1 MAEMT
6 VYDLT
11 DGQDP
16 MTRAEIDALRELARD
31 LPASATIGH
40 SPPIVV
46 NIGAA
51 DGISTIAFL
60 EGCPTATI
68 YSVDVEPC
76 EREFEN
82 AARCGVDAGRIRRV
96 LGRSEAIGR
105 TFPYLVDLLFVDGGH
120 FNAGNDLDTWGDK
133 VKAGGVIALHD
144 FIAPPCPP
152 NNPGTVHDD
161 VVARFDLS
169 TALWQIDR
177 LVAFRV

>member
-16 MTRAEIDALRELARD
+16 MTYAEIDALRELARG
-31 LPASATIGH
+31 LPASATI
-40 SPPIVV
+40 V

-51 DGISTIAFL
+51 DGLSTIAFL

-82 AARCGVDAGRIRRV
+82 AARCGVDAGRIARV
-96 LGRSEAIGR
+96 LGRSEAIGK
-105 TFPYLVDLLFVDGGH
+105 TFPYLVDLLFIDGGH
-120 FNAGNDLDTWGDK
+120 FNAGNDLDAWGDK
-133 VKAGGVIALHD
+133 VKAGGYIAAHD
-144 FIAPPCPP
+144 YQEVCPP
-152 NNPGTVHDD
+152 NNPGSVFSDIN
-161 VVARFDLS
+161 ARLDPS
-169 TALWQIDR
+169 GAMWRVDR
-177 LVAFRV
+177 LIAFGRE

>member
-1 MAEMT
+1 MN

-11 DGQDP
+11 DGWDP
-16 MTRAEIDALRELARD
+16 MTYAEIDALRELARG
-31 LPASATIGH
+31 LPAGATVGH

-51 DGISTIAFL
+51 DGLSTIAFL

-82 AARCGVDAGRIRRV
+82 AARCGVDAGRIVRA
-96 LGRSEAIGR
+96 LGRSEAIGK

-120 FNAGNDLDTWGDK
+120 FNAGNDLDAWGDK
-133 VKAGGVIALHD
+133 VKPGGVIALHD
-144 FIAPPCPP
+144 VIEEPPP
-152 NNPGTVHDD
+152 NNPGCVYDD
-161 VVARFDLS
+161 VRARFDLS
-169 TALWQIDR
+169 TALWRVDR
-177 LVAFRV
+177 LIAFRRE